1 MDEFFEYLKIIGIG
15 APSDA
20 PRVLLNH
27 TSQEVFEIATRC
39 YSLTERPSPV
49 PGEGAFNFTVNST
62 ISGGIYPC
70 SDHNC
75 RRYNAYNLASFAE
88 EKGTATII

>member
-39 YSLTERPSPV
+39 YSLT
-49 PGEGAFNFTVNST
+49 
-62 ISGGIYPC
+62 GGGRHQY
-70 SDHNC
+70 
-75 RRYNAYNLASFAE
+75 LA
-88 EKGTATII
+88 KGFHFYCE